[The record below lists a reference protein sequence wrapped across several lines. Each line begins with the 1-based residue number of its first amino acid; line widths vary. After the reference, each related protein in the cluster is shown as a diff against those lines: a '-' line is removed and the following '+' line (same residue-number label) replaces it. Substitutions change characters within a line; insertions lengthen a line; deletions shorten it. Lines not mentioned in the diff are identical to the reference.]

1 MNSKLLYEAIGY
13 AGDRYLDM
21 ADDFLMGPVRER
33 PAHAWKR
40 RTLMSLLAAII
51 CISLLAA
58 TAVATGWIPGLFD
71 ALKEKYP
78 EDEELFEAA
87 AQANTETVPEIAVIP
102 EMDLSKFVLLERYYD
117 GETILLGY
125 DLEKILPEPV
135 VGIEPEEAMLKNIRK
150 SLRMSKV
157 GWDSPQAWTE
167 DPEPGYA
174 AAYNFKQDGYLMD
187 RMLKGTLSPEAY
199 ENAWDIM
206 EEKGWVCVAVRDIY
220 IGDHILINGQD
231 LIDVYIQQGNTY
243 NGITDYETEMGSCI
257 RLEPIPEKFRNLEK
271 LTVTFDVRSS
281 LKYWYMDMDGNGR
294 IYYDS
299 SAQESKEVS
308 FELERSK
315 RNG

>member
-13 AGDRYLDM
+13 ADDHYLDL
-21 ADDFLMGPVRER
+21 ADEFLTEPVREKQV
-33 PAHAWKR
+33 HTLKR

-87 AQANTETVPEIAVIP
+87 AQANTEAVPEIAVIP

-157 GWDSPQAWTE
+157 GWDSPRAWAE

-243 NGITDYETEMGSCI
+243 NGITDYETELGSCI
-257 RLEPIPEKFRNLEK
+257 RLEPIPEVFRDQEK
-271 LTVTFDVRSS
+271 LTVTFDVRSP

-299 SAQESKEVS
+299 NAQESKEVS
-308 FELERSK
+308 FELERSE

>member
-13 AGDRYLDM
+13 ADDRYLDM
-21 ADDFLMGPVRER
+21 ADDFLTASGREKR
-33 PAHAWKR
+33 TCLMKR

-51 CISLLAA
+51 CISILAA
-58 TAVATGWIPGLFD
+58 TAVATGWVPGLFD

-78 EDEELFEAA
+78 QDKELFAAA
-87 AQANTETVPEIAVIP
+87 AQANTEAVPEIAVIP

-199 ENAWDIM
+199 ETAWDIM

-231 LIDVYIQQGNTY
+231 LIDVYIQQGNSY
-243 NGITDYETEMGSCI
+243 NGITDYETELGSCI
-257 RLEPIPEKFRNLEK
+257 RLEPIPEVFRDLEK
-271 LTVTFDVRSS
+271 LTVTFDVRSP

-308 FELERSK
+308 FELERSE

>member
-1 MNSKLLYEAIGY
+1 MNEKLLYDAFSY
-13 AGDRYLDM
+13 VDDRYLDM
-21 ADDFLMGPVRER
+21 ADDFPKESNEMKYKNTL
-33 PAHAWKR
+33 KR
-40 RTLMSLLAAII
+40 KTWMSLLAAII

-58 TAVATGWIPGLFD
+58 TAVATGWAPGLFD

-78 EDEELFEAA
+78 QDEALFEAA
-87 AQANTETVPEIAVIP
+87 AQANTEAVPEIAVIP

-135 VGIEPEEAMLKNIRK
+135 VGIEPEEAKLKAIRRG
-150 SLRMSKV
+150 LRMSQI
-157 GWDSPQAWTE
+157 GWDSPETWTE

-174 AAYNFKQDGYLMD
+174 AGYHFKQDGYLMD

-199 ENAWDIM
+199 EKAWEIL
-206 EEKGWVCVAVRDIY
+206 EEKGWVCVAARDIY

-243 NGITDYETEMGSCI
+243 NGITDYETELGSCI
-257 RLEPIPEKFRNLEK
+257 RLEPIPERFRDQEK

-281 LKYWYMDMDGNGR
+281 LEYWYLDMDGNGR

-299 SAQESKEVS
+299 GAQQSEEVS
-308 FELERSK
+308 FELERSE